1 MTKDI
6 FTPDVGE
13 SVQIGQQTNSFSINI
28 SDELLA
34 SLKISQVGCI
44 FTFCM
49 DALLIVFICSL
60 KTMKLHM
67 SGDWLQHMRRQLF
80 QLWNPFR
87 HLPRRMTLRRLLKP

>member
-34 SLKISQVGCI
+34 SLKISQVGSI
-44 FTFCM
+44 FAFHM
-49 DALLIVFICSL
+49 RGLLIVF
-60 KTMKLHM
+60 
-67 SGDWLQHMRRQLF
+67 
-80 QLWNPFR
+80 
-87 HLPRRMTLRRLLKP
+87 

>member
-34 SLKISQVGCI
+34 SLKLSQVCFMFI
-44 FTFCM
+44 FFM
-49 DALLIVFICSL
+49 DAMLFLIFPSL
-60 KTMKLHM
+60 KTTKLPM
-67 SGDWLQHMRRQLF
+67 SGG
-80 QLWNPFR
+80 
-87 HLPRRMTLRRLLKP
+87 